1 MKALTNPR
9 RAGVL
14 GVAVAAG
21 LMATAPAHE
30 AFACGY
36 HDPQSVS
43 RGFLNWIYPDSLH
56 VIGAISR
63 EVAARRLPLPNF
75 DQVGVDLFGR
85 RYRATKI
92 ALDRFGEMLRT
103 ASPTQSQLISLVLV
117 EPMLWTRFEPSADS
131 LHAKVHVSGAEP
143 GDLVLVSG
151 EAVLGEI
158 AARRLSF
165 GDAVER
171 GTVRLYGTEPQ
182 IAEFVHTFGQVG
194 ASDGHADIQQPPDA
208 SLFTASAGQT
218 GLAAQQSF
226 PADTTPAELGCTPD
240 HQKTSFHRERDHD

>member
-1 MKALTNPR
+1 MKAPTNPR
-9 RAGVL
+9 RAAVL
-14 GVAVAAG
+14 GLVAAAG
-21 LMATAPAHE
+21 LMAAAPAHE

-36 HDPQSVS
+36 HDPQTAS
-43 RGFLNWIYPDSLH
+43 RGLLNWIYPDSLH

-63 EVAARRLPLPNF
+63 EVATRRLPLSNF
-75 DQVGVDLFGR
+75 DRTGVDLFGR
-85 RYRATKI
+85 RYRATKM
-92 ALDRFGEMLRT
+92 ALDRFGEMLRAT
-103 ASPTQSQLISLVLV
+103 SPGPSQPISLVLV
-117 EPMLWTRFEPSADS
+117 EPMLWTRFEPSGDG
-131 LHAKVHVSGAEP
+131 LHAKVHVSGAES

-182 IAEFVHTFGQVG
+182 IAEFVLTFGQVG
-194 ASDGHADIQQPPDA
+194 ASDGHADTQQPPDA

-218 GLAAQQSF
+218 GLTAQQSF